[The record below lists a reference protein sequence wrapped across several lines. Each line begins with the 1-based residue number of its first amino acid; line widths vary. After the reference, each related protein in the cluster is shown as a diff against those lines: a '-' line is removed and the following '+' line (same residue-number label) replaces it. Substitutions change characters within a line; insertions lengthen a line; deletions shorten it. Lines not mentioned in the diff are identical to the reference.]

1 MTKDDILRM
10 AREAQII
17 EPSDPDD
24 GDFVIETVEILTC
37 FANLVAVAEREAC
50 ARDWELAHGFDKHG
64 VAAAIRARGQ
74 S

>member
-1 MTKDDILRM
+1 MTKDDILKM
-10 AREAQII
+10 AKEANGDGFV
-17 EPSDPDD
+17 PSTECA
-24 GDFVIETVEILTC
+24 FIRIVA
-37 FANLVAVAEREAC
+37 FANLVAAAEREDC